1 MNEVTTT
8 IGESL
13 QGMKGP
19 DVILLIVCILAI
31 PVALSLIVI
40 NMMKTENRRRE
51 LRARARAEIKSNRI
65 NRVIALNAFKR
76 L

>member
-1 MNEVTTT
+1 MNEIIAN

-19 DVILLIVCILAI
+19 DVLLLIACILAI
-31 PVALSLIVI
+31 PVALYLIVL

-51 LRARARAEIKSNRI
+51 LRARARAEIKSNR
-65 NRVIALNAFKR
+65 VIALNAFKR

>member
-1 MNEVTTT
+1 MNEIIAN

-19 DVILLIVCILAI
+19 DALLLIACILAI
-31 PVALSLIVI
+31 PVALSLIVL

-51 LRARARAEIKSNRI
+51 LRARARAEIKSNR
-65 NRVIALNAFKR
+65 VIALNAFKR

>member
-1 MNEVTTT
+1 MNEIIAT

-13 QGMKGP
+13 QGMKGL
-19 DVILLIVCILAI
+19 DVLLLIACILAI
-31 PVALSLIVI
+31 PVALSLIVL

-51 LRARARAEIKSNRI
+51 LRARARAEIKSNR
-65 NRVIALNAFKR
+65 VIALNAFKR

>member
-1 MNEVTTT
+1 MNEIIAN

-19 DVILLIVCILAI
+19 DVLLLIACVLAI
-31 PVALSLIVI
+31 PAALYLIVL
-40 NMMKTENRRRE
+40 NMVKTENRRRE
-51 LRARARAEIKSNRI
+51 LRARARAKIKS

>member
-1 MNEVTTT
+1 MMNEVTTT

-19 DVILLIVCILAI
+19 DVLLLIACILAI
-31 PVALSLIVI
+31 PVALSLIVL

-51 LRARARAEIKSNRI
+51 LRARARAEIKSNR
-65 NRVIALNAFKR
+65 VIALNAFKR

>member
-1 MNEVTTT
+1 MNEITTT

-19 DVILLIVCILAI
+19 DVLLLIACILSI
-31 PVALSLIVI
+31 PVALSIIVL
-40 NMMKTENRRRE
+40 NMVKTENRRRE
-51 LRARARAEIKSNRI
+51 LRARAEIKQNK
-65 NRVIALNAFKR
+65 VIALNAFKR

>member
-1 MNEVTTT
+1 MNEIIAT

-13 QGMKGP
+13 QGMKGL
-19 DVILLIVCILAI
+19 DVLLLIACILAI
-31 PVALSLIVI
+31 PVALSLIVL

-51 LRARARAEIKSNRI
+51 LRARARAKIKS

>member
-1 MNEVTTT
+1 MNEIIAN

-19 DVILLIVCILAI
+19 DVLLLIACILAI
-31 PVALSLIVI
+31 PVALSIIVL
-40 NMMKTENRRRE
+40 NMVKTENRRRE
-51 LRARARAEIKSNRI
+51 LRARARAEIKSNR
-65 NRVIALNAFKR
+65 VIALNAFKR